1 LYDKDEEFC
10 YQNIK
15 ILRLKGGKNL
25 RSFFLLARQEGELR
39 GFLELC
45 NYIIPSMILLLIA
58 SQDYILIPYQKDGKW
73 GLADT
78 NGKIV
83 IPPEYDAVGV

>member
-1 LYDKDEEFC
+1 M
-10 YQNIK
+10 K
-15 ILRLKGGKNL
+15 ILRLKVGKNL
-25 RSFFLLARQEGELR
+25 RSLFLLARQEGKDR

-45 NYIIPSMILLLIA
+45 NYIIPSMTLLLIA

-73 GLADT
+73 GFADT

>member
-1 LYDKDEEFC
+1 ML
-10 YQNIK
+10 
-15 ILRLKGGKNL
+15 
-25 RSFFLLARQEGELR
+25 
-39 GFLELC
+39 
-45 NYIIPSMILLLIA
+45 NYKIPSMTLLLIT

-83 IPPEYDAVGV
+83 IPPEYNAVGV

>member
-1 LYDKDEEFC
+1 LLSKYENFTLEWREKFE
-10 YQNIK
+10 
-15 ILRLKGGKNL
+15 GSV
-25 RSFFLLARQEGELR
+25 SFGEARGEGEHR

-45 NYIIPSMILLLIA
+45 NYIIPSMTLFLIA

>member
-1 LYDKDEEFC
+1 LLSKYENFTLEG
-10 YQNIK
+10 
-15 ILRLKGGKNL
+15 RGKFEGSV
-25 RSFFLLARQEGELR
+25 SFGEARGEGEHR

-45 NYIIPSMILLLIA
+45 NYKIPSMILLLIA

-78 NGKIV
+78 NEKIV

>member
-1 LYDKDEEFC
+1 ML
-10 YQNIK
+10 
-15 ILRLKGGKNL
+15 
-25 RSFFLLARQEGELR
+25 
-39 GFLELC
+39 
-45 NYIIPSMILLLIA
+45 LLLIS

-83 IPPEYDAVGV
+83 IPPEYDAVAIGIPVLTDTELSIHQGYLIPQAPVKPEFFIF